1 MGIRTIDKQFYIK
14 LGDRIR
20 DIRRQRG
27 YTLEYMAKKLGV
39 TKQCYDHYELGIL
52 KMKPKTWDKICD
64 ILQIYPSIEINL
76 RVGL

>member
-1 MGIRTIDKQFYIK
+1 MGIRTIDNQFYMK

-20 DIRRQRG
+20 DIRRHRG

-52 KMKPKTWDKICD
+52 KIKPKTWDKICD

>member
-1 MGIRTIDKQFYIK
+1 
-14 LGDRIR
+14 
-20 DIRRQRG
+20 
-27 YTLEYMAKKLGV
+27 MAKKLGV

-52 KMKPKTWDKICD
+52 KIKPKTWDKICD

>member
-1 MGIRTIDKQFYIK
+1 MK

-20 DIRRQRG
+20 DIRRHRG

-52 KMKPKTWDKICD
+52 KIKPKTWDKICD

>member
-1 MGIRTIDKQFYIK
+1 MGIQTIDKQFYIK

-20 DIRRQRG
+20 DIRRKRG

-52 KMKPKTWDKICD
+52 KIKPKTWDKICD